1 MHQDYSENFVSD
13 ETAPSEQ
20 DSGPITVKYLLAGH
34 RGHYGCLEHPQISFN
49 CGWFPHTVMQQARTH
64 RVAVSFDVQSGR
76 YTAQRIVDV
85 VSGKRNVHEVFYLR
99 PVGVYKDRQGK
110 QYEYTEE
117 ARKIDEIICIDSAA
131 RFKLALDRGYA
142 EEHARDI
149 LPGYAL
155 RQHFVVSFNLRSLL
169 HFTDLRAKKDA
180 QLEIQQLCDLLWVH
194 AKEWTP
200 AIAEWYEKNRLH
212 KARLAP

>member
-1 MHQDYSENFVSD
+1 MD
-13 ETAPSEQ
+13 
-20 DSGPITVKYLLAGH
+20 
-34 RGHYGCLEHPQISFN
+34 R
-49 CGWFPHTVMQQARTH
+49 RTFF
-64 RVAVSFDVQSGR
+64 SS
-76 YTAQRIVDV
+76 TL
-85 VSGKRNVHEVFYLR
+85 S
-99 PVGVYKDRQGK
+99 
-110 QYEYTEE
+110 
-117 ARKIDEIICIDSAA
+117 SAA
-131 RFKLALDRGYA
+131 GVMPAAVFSSARLPIRKGILLGMLPTSMSHTERFKLALDRGYA

-200 AIAEWYEKNRLH
+200 AVAEWYEKNRLH